1 MPTLP
6 FGEYRP
12 DNNDLD
18 AAITRAVNNVIP
30 RADGYGPFQ
39 GHEAFTDTLPAACR
53 GYFYARN
60 SDNTITIFAGTS
72 TELYKMSNTDFTW
85 TNVSVGGGPYAAL
98 AADANW
104 QFAQFNEFVFAVH
117 AAVDPQVWNLTSSTD
132 FAALG
137 GTPPKAAYVSIVN
150 RFVVLTGL
158 AANAYRVQ
166 WSGLNE
172 TDNWTSGTNSSDY
185 QDLPDGG
192 IVRPVLGGEFG
203 IILQDQSIRRMTFSP
218 GSETI
223 FDIQR
228 LAKDIGVLA
237 PYSAC
242 SAGDRAF
249 FISPKGPIQ
258 ITGAGELLPI
268 GEEKVTRTFL
278 ADYDASNMQLVI
290 GAADPERHVVLFV
303 YKTGNNANATFNK
316 GLLYNFL
323 LQRWAPIEIE
333 GEYLAPFASPGLT
346 MEGLD
351 AIAPGALTITG
362 AGDNGSGKIRIT
374 VASTATL
381 STDDYK
387 TISGAAVS
395 TVDFLGTWKITVV
408 NGTTFDLEE
417 SDLGV
422 ASVYDSVNVTGTAN
436 GTGNVVRLTV
446 TSTANMTTGERR
458 LVAGVGGTTEAN
470 GNWLITVVDGTHV
483 ELTGTTYA
491 NAWTSGGTIGDYW
504 TSGGIVAGS
513 LDELPFSL
521 DAVSTSSL
529 PALSMADDTHAIG
542 FFSGDNLEATLETPE
557 QSADGR
563 RIKVKGFYPVTD
575 AGTVYGRLSKRE
587 NLTDAITYTAETAM
601 NARGF
606 VPQLRDTRYT
616 RAKIRIPAGTAWSYA
631 SGIVPDSLIKGR
643 Q

>member
-1 MPTLP
+1 MPMLP

-39 GHEAFTDTLPAACR
+39 DHEAFTDTLPAACR

-268 GEEKVTRTFL
+268 GEEKITRTFL

-362 AGDNGSGKIRIT
+362 TASGTSSRVRIT
-374 VASTATL
+374 VSSTTGIT
-381 STDDYK
+381 SGDWK
-387 TISGAAVS
+387 TISA
-395 TVDFLGTWKITVV
+395 
-408 NGTTFDLEE
+408 
-417 SDLGV
+417 
-422 ASVYDSVNVTGTAN
+422 
-436 GTGNVVRLTV
+436 
-446 TSTANMTTGERR
+446 
-458 LVAGVGGTTEAN
+458 VGGTTEAN
-470 GNWLITVVDGTHV
+470 GTWEVNVIDATHLDLI
-483 ELTGTTYA
+483 GTTYA
-491 NAWTSGGTIGDYW
+491 NAY

-587 NLTDAITYTAETAM
+587 NLSDAITYTAETTM

>member
-1 MPTLP
+1 MPMLP

-12 DNNDLD
+12 DVNDLD
-18 AAITRAVNNVIP
+18 AAISRAVNNVIP

-39 GHEAFTDTLPAACR
+39 GHEAFTDTLPAVCR

-268 GEEKVTRTFL
+268 GEEKITRTFL

-362 AGDNGSGKIRIT
+362 TASGTSSRVRIT
-374 VASTATL
+374 VSSTTGIT
-381 STDDYK
+381 SGDWK
-387 TISGAAVS
+387 TISA
-395 TVDFLGTWKITVV
+395 
-408 NGTTFDLEE
+408 
-417 SDLGV
+417 
-422 ASVYDSVNVTGTAN
+422 
-436 GTGNVVRLTV
+436 
-446 TSTANMTTGERR
+446 
-458 LVAGVGGTTEAN
+458 VGGTTEAN
-470 GNWLITVVDGTHV
+470 GTWEVNVIDATHLDLI
-483 ELTGTTYA
+483 GTTYA
-491 NAWTSGGTIGDYW
+491 NAY

-587 NLTDAITYTAETAM
+587 NLSDAITYTAETTM

>member
-1 MPTLP
+1 MPMLP

-12 DNNDLD
+12 DVNDLD
-18 AAITRAVNNVIP
+18 AAISRAVNNVIP

-39 GHEAFTDTLPAACR
+39 GHEAFTDTLPAVCR

-117 AAVDPQVWNLTSSTD
+117 AAVDPQVWDLTSSTD

-158 AANAYRVQ
+158 AASAYRVQ

-172 TDNWTSGTNSSDY
+172 VDNWTSGTNSSDF

-192 IVRPVLGGEFG
+192 IVRPVMGGEFG
-203 IILQDQSIRRMTFSP
+203 IILQDQAIRRMTFSP

-228 LAKDIGVLA
+228 LAKDIGILA
-237 PYSAC
+237 PYSHC

-258 ITGAGELLPI
+258 ITGAGEILPI

-303 YKTGNNANATFNK
+303 YKTGNNANTTFNK

-351 AIAPGALTITG
+351 AIAPGAMAVTG
-362 AGDNGSGKIRIT
+362 AADNGSGLIRIA
-374 VASTATL
+374 VASTSTLATG
-381 STDDYK
+381 DYK
-387 TISGAAVS
+387 TISAV
-395 TVDFLGTWKITVV
+395 TGTTEANGTWKITVIDA
-408 NGTTFDLEE
+408 THFDLAE

-422 ASVYDSVNVTGTAN
+422 ASVFS
-436 GTGNVVRLTV
+436 
-446 TSTANMTTGERR
+446 
-458 LVAGVGGTTEAN
+458 
-470 GNWLITVVDGTHV
+470 
-483 ELTGTTYA
+483 
-491 NAWTSGGTIGDYW
+491 NAYVSGGL
-504 TSGGIVAGS
+504 VAGS
-513 LDELPFSL
+513 LDDLPFSL

-529 PALSMADDTHAIG
+529 PALSMADTTHAIG

-563 RIKVKGFYPVTD
+563 RIKVKGFYPITD

-587 NLTDAITYTAETAM
+587 NLSDAITYTAETNM

>member
-12 DNNDLD
+12 DVNDLD
-18 AAITRAVNNVIP
+18 AAISRAVNNVIP

-72 TELYKMSNTDFTW
+72 TELYKLSNTDFTW

-158 AANAYRVQ
+158 AVNAYRVQ

-268 GEEKVTRTFL
+268 GEEKITRTFL
-278 ADYDASNMQLVI
+278 ADYDAGNMQLVI

-303 YKTGNNANATFNK
+303 YKTGNNANTTFNK
-316 GLLYNFL
+316 GLVYNFL
-323 LQRWAPIEIE
+323 LQRWAPVEIE
-333 GEYLAPFASPGLT
+333 GEFLAPFASPGLT

-362 AGDNGSGKIRIT
+362 AENNGSNLVRIT
-374 VASTATL
+374 VSSTTGI
-381 STDDYK
+381 TTGDYK
-387 TISGAAVS
+387 TISGSVVG
-395 TVDFLGTWKITVV
+395 TVDMLGTWPVTVV
-408 NGTTFDLEE
+408 DATHLDLQGSVLDNVAISNAVDNGSGL
-417 SDLGV
+417 
-422 ASVYDSVNVTGTAN
+422 
-436 GTGNVVRLTV
+436 VRLTV
-446 TSTANMTTGERR
+446 TSTTNMTTGERR
-458 LVAGVGGTTEAN
+458 LVAGITGTTEAN
-470 GNWLITVVDGTHV
+470 GNWLITVIN
-483 ELTGTTYA
+483 GTTVDLQGTTFA
-491 NAWTSGGTIGDYW
+491 NAYISGGTMSDYW
-504 TSGGIVAGS
+504 SSGGIVAGS

-529 PALSMADDTHAIG
+529 PALSMADTTHAIG

-587 NLTDAITYTAETAM
+587 NLSDAITYTAETTM

-616 RAKIRIPAGTAWSYA
+616 RAKIRIPAGTSWSYA